1 MVSEVCRS
9 EQKQSRKP
17 CPACGR
23 TGKGVAGITVASLLN
38 AEAQEKLQ
46 ATNYNLCLSPECQ
59 VVYYGDD
66 GSIFTKDMVRVP
78 VWFKEQS
85 PRFICYCKNV
95 IDKEILHHIV
105 TRQCCHNLKDIQKHT
120 GANTGHEC
128 LTKNPAGT

>member
-1 MVSEVCRS
+1 MGSEVCGS
-9 EQKQSRKP
+9 EKKLAGKP
-17 CPACGR
+17 CPECGKA
-23 TGKGVAGITVASLLN
+23 GKRVEGVTLASLLN
-38 AEAQEKLQ
+38 TEEQEKLK
-46 ATNYNLCLSPECQ
+46 ATGYNLCLSPWCR

-85 PRFICYCKNV
+85 PRPICYCKNV
-95 IDKEILHHIV
+95 TDTEILDHIV
-105 TRQCCHNLKDIQKHT
+105 NQQCCHNLKDIQEHT